1 VIQDETALLAALQA
15 GDKTAFAE
23 LVAAY
28 SPQVYNVAL
37 RLLGDPAEVED
48 TLQETF
54 LSAYRS
60 LASFEGRSSLSTWL
74 YRIATNASLMRL
86 RRRQDAVSLDEPIA
100 LPDGELLPRQLVDWS
115 QAPESVLLSAEARRT
130 MADAIAQLP
139 DTLRAAFV
147 LRDIEGL
154 SGQETAEVLGVSLAA
169 MKSRLHRARLFLR
182 EQLSAYFAEQLADEP
197 NEKPSL

>member
-1 VIQDETALLAALQA
+1 MIQDEIALLAALQA
-15 GDKTAFAE
+15 GDKAAFAE

-37 RLLGDPAEVED
+37 KLLGDPAEAED
-48 TLQETF
+48 ALQETF
-54 LSAYRS
+54 LNAYRA

-86 RRRQDAVSLDEPIA
+86 RRHQDAVSLDEPFV
-100 LPDGELLPRQLVDWS
+100 LPDGESLPRQLVDWS

-147 LRDIEGL
+147 LRDIEEL

-182 EQLSAYFAEQLADEP
+182 EQLSAYFAEQLANEP
-197 NEKPSL
+197 NEKPSP

>member
-1 VIQDETALLAALQA
+1 MIQDESALLAALQA

-23 LVAAY
+23 LVATY
-28 SPQVYNVAL
+28 SPKVYNVAL
-37 RLLGDPAEVED
+37 RLLGNPAEAED
-48 TLQETF
+48 ALQETF
-54 LSAYRS
+54 LNAYRS

-86 RRRQDAVSLDEPIA
+86 RKHRNAISLDEPIA
-100 LPDGELLPRQLVDWS
+100 LPDGESLPRQLVDWS

-154 SGQETAEVLGVSLAA
+154 SGQETAEVLGISLAA

-182 EQLSAYFAEQLADEP
+182 EQLSAYFAEQLANEP
-197 NEKPSL
+197 NEKPSP